1 MGKLEKKEVI
11 MNSNHDLEQITQN
24 VAPWAEIDLT
34 QHSLPDITWRE
45 LLLWILRFRR
55 RVRVTGPSM
64 RPLLKPN
71 DEVLVDINAYR
82 QEKPKVGDVVVAIH
96 PNNPHVE
103 MIKRVTEVFAHN
115 RYFLKGD
122 NSAFSTD
129 SRSFG
134 VVELNQLLG
143 RVTCRFA

>member
-1 MGKLEKKEVI
+1 MI
-11 MNSNHDLEQITQN
+11 MNSNHELEPTTQN
-24 VAPWAEIDLT
+24 VAPWAEIDFT

-45 LLLWILRFRR
+45 FLLWIFRSRR

-64 RPLLKPN
+64 RPLLEPN
-71 DEVLVDINAYR
+71 DEVLVDIKAYR
-82 QEKPKVGDVVVAIH
+82 QNKPKVGDIVVVRH
-96 PNNPHVE
+96 PHDPNLE

-122 NSAFSTD
+122 NPAFSTD

-134 VVELNQLLG
+134 AVELNHLLG